1 MLCTEHDHM
10 AFGTS
15 YLVLALVSRFLST
28 PISKK
33 GVKAVALYVGR
44 RAAHTH
50 CLVPELLTVV
60 LLQYA

>member
-1 MLCTEHDHM
+1 M